1 MSNFFALPGFRK
13 YFANTS
19 WLLEKCLGIMAVCM
33 CIKTYHLIVKEAFK
47 YKIAGVRIDSV
58 I

>member
-19 WLLEKCLGIMAVCM
+19 WLLNDNIFSRVKSMLKVMNGVLLG
-33 CIKTYHLIVKEAFK
+33 LILVHT
-47 YKIAGVRIDSV
+47 IV
-58 I
+58 